1 MRIPTHPG
9 LILYSGFVEDSG
21 LTITAIANHLGFSR
35 ENLSRVLHGKSP
47 ITQNMALRLEA
58 AGISTAR
65 QWLSLQLKYDL
76 SHIEPPKH
84 IKPLTTLQRSSAR
97 PKR

>member
-1 MRIPTHPG
+1 MRTPTHPG
-9 LILYSGFVEDSG
+9 IILYSGFVEDSG
-21 LTITAIANHLGFSR
+21 LTVSAIAKHLGFSR

-65 QWLSLQLKYDL
+65 QWLSLQLNYDL
-76 SHIEPPKH
+76 SRIEPPKH
-84 IKPLTTLQRSSAR
+84 IKPLAEITANGGD
-97 PKR
+97 